1 MREPRRLRP
10 EMDERGLVERMRAG
24 DESAFDAFAE
34 SWVPGLYRF
43 ALRRLHGDREL
54 TREIVQATVC
64 KVIAKLDDFRGEAPL
79 FTWMCACCRNE
90 IAGHFRRLGRR
101 PLEVELVETAAPA
114 GAAAAGGGPRAVAI
128 PAAAPGPEERF
139 LRLERSEL
147 VHVALDRLPPDYAR
161 AVEWR
166 YLEGVEVAEVARR
179 LESSYKAA
187 ESLLSRARRAFR
199 EAFERLARTPSPRE
213 VAAAAATRWTE
224 P

>member
-1 MREPRRLRP
+1 MP
-10 EMDERGLVERMRAG
+10 EIDERRLVERMRAG
-24 DESAFDAFAE
+24 DESAFDDFAE
-34 SWVPGLYRF
+34 RWVPGLYRF

-64 KVIAKLDDFRGEAPL
+64 KVIAKLDDYRAEAPL

-90 IAGHFRRLGRR
+90 IAGHFRRLARR
-101 PLEVELVETAAPA
+101 PREVELVEAASSA
-114 GAAAAGGGPRAVAI
+114 GAAAAAGSVGAVAM
-128 PAAAPGPEERF
+128 PAAAGPGPEERF
-139 LRLERSEL
+139 LRLERAEL